1 MNFIR
6 KHQKAVLITGFV
18 VILLVFLAYWQRQT
32 TLSNATATKLKDEPR
47 KSGEAVSTFYYDQL
61 TAKEAAVYDLMKEK
75 LDNMEGGTVTFP
87 EAMSGPEYLRVT
99 TALEDEGYNYFYGF
113 YDIPMTEDN
122 IYVKYKESDLTT
134 VKDKVITKAILFLS
148 CAEGINQA
156 GNYGKDGEVQNLAE
170 VQEGLSVNLEEKLE
184 EIVKTQN
191 ETEEILGSIMEG
203 LPSDYGEK
211 KAVDYFLSWLDEN
224 VSFASNIEEDASS
237 VSSMEEVFDG
247 VYIYNSLSALTEH
260 KATALGYAKILSE
273 LCGRAGMESHV
284 VLGTW
289 NKSRSV
295 QESYVFCAVS
305 MNGQTIYVDASGAK
319 GSDLGNQKYLTQQE
333 AVNHMKFVEY
343 FVYD

>member
-6 KHQKAVLITGFV
+6 KHQKAVLIAGIV
-18 VILLVFLAYWQRQT
+18 VILLGFLAYWQRQV

-47 KSGEAVSTFYYDQL
+47 NSEEAVSTFYYDQL
-61 TAKEAAVYDLMKEK
+61 TAREAAAYDLMKEK
-75 LDNMEGGTVTFP
+75 LDHMEGGTVTFP
-87 EAMSGPEYLRVT
+87 EAMSGTEYLRVT

-113 YDIPMTEDN
+113 YDIPMTEDD

-134 VKDKVITKAILFLS
+134 VKDKVITRAILFLS

-156 GNYGKDGEVQNLAE
+156 GDYGEDGKVQNLAE
-170 VQEGLSVNLEEKLE
+170 VQEGLSVNLEEKQA
-184 EIVKTQN
+184 EIAKTQD

-247 VYIYNSLSALTEH
+247 VYIYNCLSALTEH

-273 LCGRAGMESHV
+273 LCSRAGMESHV

-295 QESYVFCAVS
+295 QESYVLCAVS
-305 MNGQTIYVDASGAK
+305 MNGQTIYVDARGAK
-319 GSDLGNQKYLTQQE
+319 GSDLGDQQYLTQQE
-333 AVNHMKFVEY
+333 AANHMKFVEY
-343 FVYD
+343 FTYD